1 VCHGLQGKWNL
12 TTEDRAVGVT
22 TVKRQ
27 NIFEHSQAE
36 LIVEFGQNK
45 RKMESAYGRTACMVL
60 GREAFIPMCKGKG
73 CQNILQWYSIRL

>member
-1 VCHGLQGKWNL
+1 MCHGLQGKWSS

-22 TVKRQ
+22 TVKGK

-36 LIVEFGQNK
+36 LIVKFGQNK

-60 GREAFIPMCKGKG
+60 GQEAFIPMCKRKG
-73 CQNILQWYSIRL
+73 CQDILQCYSMRL